1 MPLISLS
8 NVISVFRQMLL
19 GSLCQKKLQWSP
31 DAPWQSDLD
40 EVDGKMGY
48 EVKQDQIRQKARLL

>member
-1 MPLISLS
+1 
-8 NVISVFRQMLL
+8 MLL